1 MDIPLVYSEEKER
14 KKKRNRGGRWVEE
27 EKQWHVDKTEE
38 SCAEEGES
46 AANSGRKGEMGK
58 EEERN

>member
-1 MDIPLVYSEEKER
+1 M
-14 KKKRNRGGRWVEE
+14 KRESQKGNQRWVEE

>member
-1 MDIPLVYSEEKER
+1 MVLTLIREEERER
-14 KKKRNRGGRWVEE
+14 KKKRNGGGRWVE

-58 EEERN
+58 EEERS